1 MFLLIKQIKR
11 YFEYSQPIRAC
22 GFYLGRLE
30 VSVKAV
36 SNYLSAGDSGLKLG
50 GTL

>member
-1 MFLLIKQIKR
+1 M
-11 YFEYSQPIRAC
+11 QPIRAC

-30 VSVKAV
+30 VFVKAV
-36 SNYLSAGDSGLKLG
+36 SNYLSDGDFGLKLG